1 VKTAIVTGASSGIG
15 KAIYEHLV
23 NGHEFNRVIGVS
35 RHGPDIKVDLIE
47 RTHSIFEITR
57 VLGTNGLDCLINCA
71 GILKLK
77 DEVGWGDTILE
88 VNFWAPYYLTTG
100 LYNSLKAVKG
110 VVINISSI
118 SGLMADVDTPI
129 YGASKAALISLSK
142 TLAVKYAP
150 EVRVNCISPGFFD
163 TNLVLEPTPR
173 NLIDPV
179 PLGFEAQPRM
189 ILPVVD
195 AILNCPYMT
204 GANIVVDGGLSC
216 KVK

>member
-1 VKTAIVTGASSGIG
+1 MKTAIVTGASSGIG
-15 KAIYEHLV
+15 KAVYEHLV
-23 NGHEFNRVIGVS
+23 NGHEFNRVIGAS
-35 RHGPDIKVDLIE
+35 RRGPDLRVDLLDIPDCMS
-47 RTHSIFEITR
+47 RLHDY
-57 VLGTNGLDCLINCA
+57 LGSDDVDCLVNCA
-71 GILKLK
+71 GILKLEN
-77 DEVGWGDTILE
+77 EVGWAGDIFG

-100 LYNSLKAVKG
+100 LYNSLKAVRG

-179 PLGFEAQPRM
+179 PLGFEAQPKM

-204 GANIVVDGGLSC
+204 GANLIVDGGLSA
-216 KVK
+216 KVR